1 MSKKTPKSKA
11 ETSGVPARVRPSK
24 SGLLSKISLIVLTV
38 LGTAG
43 MLAGVIWLREQPVR
57 QAEALLVEGL
67 ADQSTSADEGR
78 ETESSKIRDAYH
90 TISEYLEK
98 YPTDSKALALQ
109 ARILLYFNR
118 PEEAIEIFTRVGP
131 DTLVELQDFA
141 RCYIAMEDYNR
152 ALSLIEEV
160 LRQDPNYSDALYEAS
175 TCRAKLGRFQEA
187 LDSAATFAAQPGN
200 EAKGYLLMA
209 SVHTELKNRP
219 AAIASF
225 GKVLEFEP
233 DAERL
238 GIPPWQFYFLY
249 GGLLL
254 ENGEPDKGLPL
265 LQKSLGQERHPDTYT
280 RIGECQAALGE
291 TSKAESAWRMALGL
305 IPNYTPA
312 IENLANLE
320 LSRGKPENALELIE
334 PLKDTV
340 SSSTLAYSLQRI
352 YLAQGNQEEA
362 DKWKEKSE
370 SLRKGETLVRAINDV
385 LTNQPESLWGIA
397 LQAHRSGA
405 KGDWERADEL
415 FSVLKV
421 SKESDPFL
429 QELQVAVQQK
439 RNDLLPRLE
448 RLPIDLQE

>member
-1 MSKKTPKSKA
+1 MSKKTRKSKA
-11 ETSGVPARVRPSK
+11 ETSSAPARVRPSK

-57 QAEALLVEGL
+57 QAETLLVEGL

-78 ETESSKIRDAYH
+78 KTESSKIRDAYH

-415 FSVLKV
+415 FSMLKV

-448 RLPIDLQE
+448 LLPIDLQE

>member
-1 MSKKTPKSKA
+1 MSKKTRKSKA
-11 ETSGVPARVRPSK
+11 ETSSAPARVRPSK

-38 LGTAG
+38 FGTAG

-57 QAEALLVEGL
+57 QAETLLVEGL

-78 ETESSKIRDAYH
+78 KTESSKIRDAYH

-448 RLPIDLQE
+448 LLPIDLQE

>member
-11 ETSGVPARVRPSK
+11 ETSGVPARDRPSK

-225 GKVLEFEP
+225 AKVLEFEP

-448 RLPIDLQE
+448 LLPIDLQE

>member
-1 MSKKTPKSKA
+1 M
-11 ETSGVPARVRPSK
+11 
-24 SGLLSKISLIVLTV
+24 SKISLIVLTV

-415 FSVLKV
+415 FSMLKV

-448 RLPIDLQE
+448 LLPIDLQE

>member
-1 MSKKTPKSKA
+1 
-11 ETSGVPARVRPSK
+11 
-24 SGLLSKISLIVLTV
+24 
-38 LGTAG
+38 

-57 QAEALLVEGL
+57 QAETLLVEGL

-78 ETESSKIRDAYH
+78 KTESSKIRDAYH

-225 GKVLEFEP
+225 AKVLEFESE
-233 DAERL
+233 AERL
-238 GIPPWQFYFLY
+238 GIPPWQFFFQY
-249 GGLLL
+249 GGILL
-254 ENGEPDKGLPL
+254 ENGEADRGLPF

-280 RIGECQAALGE
+280 RIGDCYAALGE
-291 TSKAESAWRMALGL
+291 TSKAESAWRMALSL
-305 IPNYTPA
+305 IPSYTPA
-312 IENLANLE
+312 LEKLANLE
-320 LSRGKPENALELIE
+320 LSRGKPDNALELME
-334 PLKDTV
+334 PLKEKV
-340 SSSTLAYSLQRI
+340 KSSTLAYAFQRI
-352 YLAQGNQEEA
+352 YLAKGNQAEA
-362 DKWKEKSE
+362 DKWKQKSE
-370 SLRKGETLVRAINDV
+370 SLREGETLVGVINDV
-385 LTNQPESLWGIA
+385 LTHQPESMWGIA

-405 KGDWERADEL
+405 RGDWERADEL
-415 FSVLKV
+415 FSLLKV
-421 SKESDPFL
+421 SEESDPFL
-429 QELQVAVQQK
+429 RELQVAVQQK
-439 RNDLLPRLE
+439 RDDLLPRLE
-448 RLPIDLQE
+448 LLPIDLQE

>member
-1 MSKKTPKSKA
+1 
-11 ETSGVPARVRPSK
+11 
-24 SGLLSKISLIVLTV
+24 
-38 LGTAG
+38 

-57 QAEALLVEGL
+57 QAETLLVEGL

-78 ETESSKIRDAYH
+78 KTESSKIRDAYH

-225 GKVLEFEP
+225 
-233 DAERL
+233 
-238 GIPPWQFYFLY
+238 
-249 GGLLL
+249 
-254 ENGEPDKGLPL
+254 
-265 LQKSLGQERHPDTYT
+265 T
-280 RIGECQAALGE
+280 
-291 TSKAESAWRMALGL
+291 M
-305 IPNYTPA
+305 
-312 IENLANLE
+312 
-320 LSRGKPENALELIE
+320 
-334 PLKDTV
+334 
-340 SSSTLAYSLQRI
+340 STLYFR
-352 YLAQGNQEEA
+352 
-362 DKWKEKSE
+362 
-370 SLRKGETLVRAINDV
+370 T
-385 LTNQPESLWGIA
+385 
-397 LQAHRSGA
+397 
-405 KGDWERADEL
+405 
-415 FSVLKV
+415 
-421 SKESDPFL
+421 
-429 QELQVAVQQK
+429 
-439 RNDLLPRLE
+439 
-448 RLPIDLQE
+448 